1 MSHTRDTATPSDSD
15 DICHEAALDRA
26 AAIEPAALPATGVT
40 TGTLI
45 GFDVDGVALVDLP
58 TGSDVCPQRARS
70 CVDLTRAHSG
80 KEVVLVFED
89 GDRQRALIIGIVR
102 GHVTRPVVTDDAA
115 SVSFDSDH
123 LMLMGSESV
132 TLRCGAASITLQA
145 DGRITIRGAE
155 LESRAS
161 GLHRIQ
167 GGSVRI
173 N

>member
-1 MSHTRDTATPSDSD
+1 MGHTSDAATPPNSD
-15 DICHEAALDRA
+15 DSCYATTLVRA
-26 AAIEPAALPATGVT
+26 TAIEPAALLATGVT

-45 GFDVDGVALVDLP
+45 GFDVDGVALIDLL
-58 TGSDVCPQRARS
+58 TGADVCPKRARS
-70 CVDLTRAHSG
+70 CVELTRADSG
-80 KEVVLVFED
+80 KEVALVFED
-89 GDRQRALIIGIVR
+89 GDRQRALIIGTVR
-102 GHVTRPVVTDDAA
+102 GHMTRPVVADDAA
-115 SVSFDSDH
+115 SVTFDSDH
-123 LMLMGSESV
+123 LMLTGSESV

-145 DGRITIRGAE
+145 DGRITIRGVE